1 MRQEPLGL
9 FHRSR
14 RRAGRIGLECL
25 PRLARPPAQL
35 AASMMPPG
43 PERQKR
49 RRTWRVCGGCCCAA
63 MALASLGCACGKAE
77 CLSAPYLS
85 PWGTKRAR
93 CGSTDYFGMARFA
106 AHCTRW
112 SHVLG
117 RVLVD
122 LGTVCVSREKSC
134 GGRSASTVTLV
145 NVRPVLLLLFH
156 KKLRE
161 SAHDR
166 VRQTRGRIRYHLPL
180 RERAPH
186 CESDRFI
193 PKRGKQAQVE
203 IVHSGR

>member
-1 MRQEPLGL
+1 MRREPLGL
-9 FHRSR
+9 FHRDR
-14 RRAGRIGLECL
+14 RRAGRIGRECL
-25 PRLARPPAQL
+25 PRLARPRAQL

-49 RRTWRVCGGCCCAA
+49 RRAWRVCGGCCCAA
-63 MALASLGCACGKAE
+63 MAVASLGCACGKAE

-134 GGRSASTVTLV
+134 GGRSASPVTLV
-145 NVRPVLLLLFH
+145 NVRPVLLFY

-166 VRQTRGRIRYHLPL
+166 VHQALVVVIVHLLLGERGSYG
-180 RERAPH
+180 
-186 CESDRFI
+186 ESNGFI
-193 PKRGKQAQVE
+193 PKRGKKAHIEV
-203 IVHSGR
+203 VYRGW

>member
-1 MRQEPLGL
+1 MAVAVARRWQLRAWVVLVVKRSAYRRPTYRLGA
-9 FHRSR
+9 RSK
-14 RRAGRIGLECL
+14 LVVE
-25 PRLARPPAQL
+25 
-35 AASMMPPG
+35 
-43 PERQKR
+43 
-49 RRTWRVCGGCCCAA
+49 
-63 MALASLGCACGKAE
+63 ALI
-77 CLSAPYLS
+77 
-85 PWGTKRAR
+85 
-93 CGSTDYFGMARFA
+93 FGMARFT
-106 AHCTRW
+106 AHRTGW
-112 SHVLG
+112 SRVLG

-122 LGTVCVSREKSC
+122 LGIVCVSREKSC